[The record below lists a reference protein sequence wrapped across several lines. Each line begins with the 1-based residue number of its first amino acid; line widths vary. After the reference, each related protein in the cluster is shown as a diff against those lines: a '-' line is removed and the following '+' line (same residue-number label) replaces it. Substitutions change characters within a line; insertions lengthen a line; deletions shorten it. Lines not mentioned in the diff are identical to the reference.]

1 MLHSIKLKQQLS
13 NSMKLDNMSINQ
25 MNILQVQGAIKQLSE
40 LNQSDINGYSRTMWL
55 LMLEDQL
62 QFKKYKAVINK
73 KQQATQNYYR
83 NVVFP
88 TVRMVNKF
96 MDNVANH
103 LIHKSEIYAKTK
115 NKVMA

>member
-1 MLHSIKLKQQLS
+1 MIHSVKLKQKLS
-13 NSMKLDNMSINQ
+13 NSMKLDNISINQ

-40 LNQSDINGYSRTMWL
+40 SNQSDINGYSKTMWL

-83 NVVFP
+83 NIVFP
-88 TVRMVNKF
+88 TVQMVNKF
-96 MDNVANH
+96 VDNVANH
-103 LIHKSEIYAKTK
+103 LFHKHKIYSTTK
-115 NKVMA
+115 NKVVG